1 MGGELSCAQLVA
13 KQGIALARI
22 EVNMRNKPKA
32 HNAWEPW
39 LQQMRQPASPGR
51 IDHPFRV
58 VGREDATTEAK
69 VGRAKRKVA
78 VRQYELKVPYLDMSG
93 RPRTG
98 KARLFVPP
106 GAKEPM
112 PLVVAMHYEL
122 GLASAAEYL
131 AQGWA
136 AVTPREGLS
145 PFGESMNVSLA
156 VLQASRLM
164 PFVDQQRIAITGGS
178 AGGYMTLMVA
188 SEAFPITAA
197 AAIAPLVNIAYN
209 VEYFARN
216 AVPAACGAK
225 DEKGNDASRVP
236 VLCSVLEAVKG
247 FGRFLGPVD
256 ETWQSW
262 LQNSPVG
269 VTDLITCPAFV
280 PFSTADVLVPINQ
293 VADRFVVRAPAG
305 TFPKGFAFDRS
316 ALVKPP
322 GGRKTFMQAVGRRA
336 RVFRVKMPRRLT
348 PFWEATKP
356 GAKPVDYQIPCLF
369 SRSDTVSVVILDEGA
384 PDPRIGHF
392 KYHFRCSAIPFFK
405 HWFSKKAPLAPEQL
419 TLRKLEI
426 LMRRFRGE
434 DFEGLVG
441 YEEPGKPPAPVSR
454 RNRPAR
460 EKIDVIGGLGAYSKS
475 GKAHRERLAM
485 LYHRLPPTLRALDV
499 RSARFDDD
507 VIGGLA
513 YHEAVLHYRYGE
525 TARARAL
532 ARILLR
538 KPEHRAYAAC
548 LSAGL
553 RVATT
558 R

>member
-1 MGGELSCAQLVA
+1 MSSNSDSKSGWHQ
-13 KQGIALARI
+13 
-22 EVNMRNKPKA
+22 
-32 HNAWEPW
+32 W
-39 LQQMRQPASPGR
+39 LQRMKRPASPAR

-58 VGREDATTEAK
+58 LGREDAAAEAK

-78 VRQYELKVPYLDMSG
+78 VRQYELKVPYVDMSG

-98 KARLFVPP
+98 KARLFVPR

-122 GLASAAEYL
+122 GLGSAAEYL

-136 AVTPREGLS
+136 AMTPREGLN

-197 AAIAPLVNIAYN
+197 AAIAPLLNIAYN

-247 FGRFLGPVD
+247 FGTFLGPVD
-256 ETWQSW
+256 GTWQNW
-262 LQNSPVG
+262 LRDSPVG
-269 VTDLITCPAFV
+269 VIGLITCPALV

-293 VADRFVVRAPAG
+293 VSDRFVVRAPAG
-305 TFPKGFAFDRS
+305 TFPKGYAFDRS
-316 ALVKPP
+316 ALLGPAAA
-322 GGRKTFMQAVGRRA
+322 RKTLMQALGRRA
-336 RVFRVKMPRRLT
+336 RVFRVKLPDKLT
-348 PFWEATKP
+348 PSWEASKP
-356 GAKPVDYQIPCLF
+356 DAKPVDYQIPCLF
-369 SRSDTVSVVILDEGA
+369 SRTDPVSVVILDEGA

-392 KYHFRCSAIPFFK
+392 KYHFRYSAVPFFK
-405 HWFSKKAPLAPEQL
+405 HWFSKKAPLALEQL
-419 TLRKLEI
+419 TLRKLEM
-426 LMRRFRGE
+426 LMQRFRGE
-434 DFEGLVG
+434 HFEGLAG
-441 YEEPGKPPAPVSR
+441 YEGDRKQPAPVSR

-460 EKIDVIGGLGAYSKS
+460 ERMDVIIGLRAYCES
-475 GKAHRERLAM
+475 GKAHRERLTV
-485 LYHRLPPTLRALDV
+485 LYDRLPPTLRALDV
-499 RSARFDDD
+499 RTARFDED

-513 YHEAVLHYRYGE
+513 YHEAVLQYRCGD
-525 TARARAL
+525 TTRAHAL
-532 ARILLR
+532 ARGLAAA
-538 KPEHRAYAAC
+538 PEHRAYAAR
-548 LSAGL
+548 LPAGL
-553 RVATT
+553 RRAN